1 MEIKNFLPIVSKKL
15 LCESIVL
22 NSLVEKDGFLFID
35 YISRTI
41 AENIMIVQ
49 TYTDLDVTVADYD
62 KTDEEIGFDNIISQ
76 LPKSEVNFIKET
88 VDNMLE
94 QEVSINNSI
103 SGILNKNMQTLI
115 LKIPTTK
122 ELEKFI
128 PKILKQIGKISP
140 EMLSAV
146 QAVLGIGKQT
156 EIKAVQ
162 KQE

>member
-15 LCESIVL
+15 LCESIVQ
-22 NSLVEKDGFLFID
+22 NSLIEKNGFLFID

-62 KTDEEIGFDNIISQ
+62 KTDEEIGFANIISQ
-76 LPKSEVNFIKET
+76 LPKSEVNFIKAT

-94 QEVSINNSI
+94 QEIIVNNGLAKMIDRNI
-103 SGILNKNMQTLI
+103 SKL
-115 LKIPTTK
+115 
-122 ELEKFI
+122 LEKLPSEKAMAKMIKDI
-128 PKILKQIGKISP
+128 PKTLGKISP
-140 EMLSAV
+140 EMLSTV
-146 QAVLGIGKQT
+146 QTAMGIGKQT